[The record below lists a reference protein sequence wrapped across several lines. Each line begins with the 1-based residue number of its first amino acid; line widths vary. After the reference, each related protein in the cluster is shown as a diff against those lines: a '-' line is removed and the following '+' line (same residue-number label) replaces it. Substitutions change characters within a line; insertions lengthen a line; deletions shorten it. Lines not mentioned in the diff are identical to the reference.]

1 MAAFNADHVFS
12 QIVTI
17 AKSSVGK
24 HERCRREVQRIDQF
38 IVDVDRSGH
47 PREISDRNR
56 DRLSEM
62 LRLAATGHTL
72 SAEQKAVFVEALN
85 QLTESCQFEALKP

>member
-17 AKSSVGK
+17 AKSSAGER
-24 HERCRREVQRIDQF
+24 ERCGRGVRRIDQF
-38 IVDVDRSGH
+38 IADVARSHH
-47 PREISDRNR
+47 PKVISDRNT

-62 LRLAATGHTL
+62 LRLAVTGHTL
-72 SAEQKAVFVEALN
+72 SAGQKAVFVETLN
-85 QLTESCQFEALKP
+85 HLTESRPTLGA